1 MNKRTHVWRSPSLGI
16 EMPVAVYGH
25 WGVPMLFFP
34 TAAADFE
41 EYERFGLIGDIASHI
56 ERGAVKVY
64 SINTINNK
72 SWFDE
77 NIHPAERARRQALY
91 DQYVRE
97 EVVPFI
103 HADCGSWQPICT
115 VGASMGAYHALNT
128 LCKHPTQF
136 KWCIGMSGIYDM
148 RRYMDGY
155 FDENCYFNNPPDFV
169 GGMSDHAS
177 LEMLRSCSINLIVG
191 RGPYEHID
199 WTQHATDALWNRGVS
214 VNMDLWGHDSGHDW
228 PWWKRQLN
236 VYIPKLFG

>member
-77 NIHPAERARRQALY
+77 NLHQIGRAH
-91 DQYVRE
+91 V
-97 EVVPFI
+97 
-103 HADCGSWQPICT
+103 
-115 VGASMGAYHALNT
+115 
-128 LCKHPTQF
+128 
-136 KWCIGMSGIYDM
+136 
-148 RRYMDGY
+148 
-155 FDENCYFNNPPDFV
+155 
-169 GGMSDHAS
+169 
-177 LEMLRSCSINLIVG
+177 
-191 RGPYEHID
+191 
-199 WTQHATDALWNRGVS
+199 
-214 VNMDLWGHDSGHDW
+214 
-228 PWWKRQLN
+228 
-236 VYIPKLFG
+236 